1 MNLET
6 SFFKN
11 LSLLFL
17 TVLVFFGYLI
27 GNLYIVLFWAFL
39 ITAFTYQR
47 SPFSLDTENSLW
59 IICLI
64 VSIFSLIHSVDY
76 QESLGFI
83 FMIALTL
90 VIKIIFEHANN
101 WQDKLVHYFLVASLI
116 HVIATVLFVPF
127 PDIMSTIAKAIL
139 NEERYLSNFL
149 LFSRGAYAGITEQTG
164 VNAFFAT
171 VGIAIFFSNVFTL
184 RKNKILNL
192 IFLTLSIVAVL
203 LTAKRS
209 AFLINAIIIYIIL
222 FITNRFGRRKLL
234 SSLFIT
240 LFIIG
245 TGIFIMNKIPE
256 TQIIFKKYNIL
267 KSVNDISN
275 GRYMLWLDTFEIFKN
290 NLVWGTGIN
299 TIHTILND
307 GTHNIYLQLLAEVG
321 IFGAILFYITFIYS
335 FLKSTYYIKNIVK
348 LNDVSDTIKR
358 NLLISNYLQVF
369 FFAYGFVGNPLY
381 NTYFFVPYMI
391 CVAISKSYARYYL
404 FDKAEVK
411 L

>member
-1 MNLET
+1 
-6 SFFKN
+6 
-11 LSLLFL
+11 
-17 TVLVFFGYLI
+17 
-27 GNLYIVLFWAFL
+27 
-39 ITAFTYQR
+39 
-47 SPFSLDTENSLW
+47 
-59 IICLI
+59 
-64 VSIFSLIHSVDY
+64 LIHSVDY

-149 LFSRGAYAGITEQTG
+149 LFSRGAYAGITEQTS

-256 TQIIFKKYNIL
+256 TQIIFKKNNIL

-369 FFAYGFVGNPLY
+369 FFAYGFVENPLY